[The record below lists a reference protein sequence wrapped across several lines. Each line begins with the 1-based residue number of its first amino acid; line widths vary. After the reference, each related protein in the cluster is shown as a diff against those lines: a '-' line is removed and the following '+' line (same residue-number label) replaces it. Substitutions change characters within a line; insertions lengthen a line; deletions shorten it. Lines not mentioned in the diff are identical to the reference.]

1 MVVLGLRR
9 QECSAQPRHAVPSYD
24 LFNRVIEVGDCA
36 GGSAVHDAR
45 AVPSFGVWSPE
56 GEAKDARYHD
66 WRVLKG
72 RVVLGI
78 NHRLGLSLKAPRS
91 GRRPWLSS
99 CSHWSHRFEA
109 RAGFDPLTLP
119 WRNCSPVPSW

>member
-1 MVVLGLRR
+1 MTRARRMVMSQSTFSWWPTFLGT
-9 QECSAQPRHAVPSYD
+9 PD
-24 LFNRVIEVGDCA
+24 EVVCP
-36 GGSAVHDAR
+36 
-45 AVPSFGVWSPE
+45 VPSFGVWSPE

-91 GRRPWLSS
+91 SRRPWLSS